1 MMGVQMVGIT
11 RRIDRLWEVELY
23 QSAHI
28 LLGKNMCIANILG
41 FPFSI
46 YVVKYDHMMIF
57 VWI

>member
-57 VWI
+57 V